1 MIMDSSI
8 TCDHCSHANEK
19 DSRFCS
25 MCGCSLDQDTKTLVD
40 QAKPEIELCV
50 KEARRQIDVN
60 MIDARQ
66 EAFKWVQQESVKWA
80 KLQFVIV
87 AVAVAVITIV
97 LSIAGFKGM
106 SASGAF
112 QSLVDKADE
121 KIETSLKSIDSTYV
135 EFNNKSEMAMKKL
148 DDKTEELNK
157 LNIKQ
162 IKSYRDELISQQKE
176 YSELRT
182 VLKENFN
189 RLDEVMKQAIKLK
202 NANFKIELH
211 YRDDTVKK
219 RNKNILLI
227 KDALSK
233 DGYVISD
240 KKIANL
246 KADKQEIISYTQN
259 DYKISEEIKDLISGV
274 YPDIE
279 LNIEPYDY
287 TNENNILIKLCQK
300 INKDTNECI
309 Y

>member
-1 MIMDSSI
+1 MDSLI

-19 DSRFCS
+19 DSRFCC

-40 QAKPEIELCV
+40 KAKPEIEQCV

-106 SASGAF
+106 SASNTF
-112 QSLVDKADE
+112 QGIVDKADE
-121 KIETSLKSIDSTYV
+121 KIENSLKSIDSAYV
-135 EFNNKSEMAMKKL
+135 EFNNKSDMAMKNL
-148 DDKTEELNK
+148 DDKIEELDKINVEQISSYQVK
-157 LNIKQ
+157 LK
-162 IKSYRDELISQQKE
+162 KQQKK
-176 YSELRT
+176 YSELKT
-182 VLKENFN
+182 DLDKNFN
-189 RLDEVMKQAIKLK
+189 KLDEVMEQAIKLK

-233 DGYVISD
+233 DGYIISD

-259 DYKISEEIKDLISGV
+259 DYKISEKIKALISEV

-300 INKDTNECI
+300 INRATNECI

>member
-1 MIMDSSI
+1 MDNSAL
-8 TCDHCSHANEK
+8 CGHCSHENEK
-19 DSRFCS
+19 DSHFCS

-40 QAKPEIELCV
+40 QAKPEIEQCV
-50 KEARRQIDVN
+50 KEAKRLIDVN

-87 AVAVAVITIV
+87 AVAIAVITIV

-106 SASGAF
+106 TASGTF
-112 QSLVDKADE
+112 KSLVDKADE
-121 KIETSLKSIDSTYV
+121 KIEASLKSIDSKYA
-135 EFNNKSEMAMKKL
+135 EFNSKSEVAMKNL
-148 DDKTEELNK
+148 DDKIKDLDKINV
-157 LNIKQ
+157 KQ
-162 IKSYRDELISQQKE
+162 ISTYQNELKRQQKE
-176 YSELRT
+176 YSKLKD
-182 VLKENFN
+182 VLNKNFI
-189 RLDEVMKQAIKLK
+189 RLDDVMNEAIELK
-202 NANFKIELH
+202 NANLKIELH

-219 RNKNILLI
+219 RNKNILFI

-233 DGYVISD
+233 EGYVISD

-246 KADKQEIISYTQN
+246 KADKQEIISYTKT
-259 DYKISEEIKDLISGV
+259 DYKISEKIKDLISEV

-279 LNIEPYDY
+279 LNIQPYDY

-300 INKDTNECI
+300 INKDTNECV